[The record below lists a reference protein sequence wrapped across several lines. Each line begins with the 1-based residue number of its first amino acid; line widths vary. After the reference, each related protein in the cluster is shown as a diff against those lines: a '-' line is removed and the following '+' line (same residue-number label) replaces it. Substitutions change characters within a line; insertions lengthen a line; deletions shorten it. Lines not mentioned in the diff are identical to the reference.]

1 MCYFLPKAGLWSV
14 WINVDLAN
22 EIVSDYEDILV

>member
-1 MCYFLPKAGLWSV
+1 MCYKFLHKALWSV
-14 WINVDLAN
+14 WIDVDLAN